1 MKRNGM
7 IISYSH
13 FTLSV
18 KSSLRLLLLI
28 LLLALGGNAI
38 SQDFKRQFNKAKEQ
52 FANGNYSAA
61 MDGFNALIVYD
72 KNNPYPEYA
81 SFYYALSAQ
90 RLGFTTLAKNQF
102 SAIRKTYPTWVQLNE
117 VNLWLASLFFQQSDF
132 FQAMLLLAEIKDS
145 SLSHKCDSLKRFYL
159 SKIEDVETMKMLR
172 ENHPNDKEV
181 DRALARA
188 IGRKGFS
195 TLENNLFDSLLTKY
209 AWRRDEF
216 LVPDQKRSIKK
227 DRYRVALLF
236 PFQTATL
243 EPSPEKKRNQP
254 ILDLYQGMQ
263 LAADSLNKTAIGI
276 DLIAYDTERNTEAT
290 KILLTRPE
298 LKSADLIIGPLFAE
312 DAKAV
317 QLFSQKNEINLIVN
331 PVSSNSDFIQQNPF
345 SFLYQPSHATM
356 GKKAAEMVATMP
368 RKKTTMVYY
377 GTSPKDS
384 ILAFNYIKRAL
395 DLGVKVVYAE
405 EVRRE
410 TSAGIFEKLA
420 KATKYDEWKNP
431 LEFTLK
437 KDSIGSIF
445 VASDEP
451 VIYTKIINSVE
462 SRGDSIIVIG
472 QESWLQDNAVEYS
485 KFDDN
490 GVVFIAPN
498 YYSPSNP
505 AFQKFHSA
513 YIGKHGLMPPDYAIK
528 GYETMM
534 NIGRALQLYGNY
546 FQDGL
551 LVAGVLP
558 GVLTSGYFLQPTRD
572 NGLVSFVRFKTG
584 QLEVIK

>member
-1 MKRNGM
+1 
-7 IISYSH
+7 
-13 FTLSV
+13 LV
-18 KSSLRLLLLI
+18 I
-28 LLLALGGNAI
+28 LLLVVGANANG
-38 SQDFKRQFNKAKEQ
+38 QDFKKQFNRAKEQ
-52 FANGNYSAA
+52 FSKGNYSAA
-61 MDGFNALIVYD
+61 MDGFNSLIVYD
-72 KNNPYPEYA
+72 KNNPYSEYA
-81 SFYYALSAQ
+81 SFYYALSAH
-90 RLGFTTLAKNQF
+90 RLGFSTLAKNQF
-102 SAIRKTYPTWVQLNE
+102 SILRKTYPSWNQMDE
-117 VNLWLASLFFQQSDF
+117 VNIWLATLFFEKSDI
-132 FQAMLLLAEIKDS
+132 FQAMLLLDDIKS
-145 SLSHKCDSLKRFYL
+145 RLLFPRCDSLKRFYF
-159 SKIEDVETMKMLR
+159 SKIQDVETIKMLR
-172 ENHPNDKEV
+172 ENHPNDAEV

-188 IGRKGFS
+188 IGRQGFS
-195 TLENNLFDSLLTKY
+195 TLDNSLLDSLLVKHE
-209 AWRRDEF
+209 WNRNDF
-216 LVPDQKRSIKK
+216 FVPDTTRTIKK

-236 PFQTATL
+236 PFQASTL

-254 ILDLYQGMQ
+254 ILDLYQGMR
-263 LAADSLNKTAIGI
+263 LAADSLNKAAIDI

-290 KILLTRPE
+290 KTLLARPE
-298 LKSADLIIGPLFAE
+298 LIGVDLIIGPLFSE

-331 PVSSNSDFIQQNPF
+331 PVSSNSDFVQQNPF

-368 RKKTTMVYY
+368 RKKNTMVYY

-384 ILAFNYIKRAL
+384 VLAFNYIKRAR

-420 KATKYDEWKNP
+420 KATKYDDWKNP

-505 AFQKFHSA
+505 AFQKFLSA

-534 NIGRALQLYGNY
+534 NIGRALQLHGNY

-558 GVLTSGYFLQPTRD
+558 GVLTSGYLLQPTRD
-572 NGLVSFVRFKTG
+572 NGLVPFVHFKEG
-584 QLEVIK
+584 QLKVIK

>member
-1 MKRNGM
+1 MSEKLLTM
-7 IISYSH
+7 ISFS
-13 FTLSV
+13 FFGR
-18 KSSLRLLLLI
+18 LRVRSFLLI
-28 LLLALGGNAI
+28 LFLAIGASAF
-38 SQDFKRQFNKAKEQ
+38 SQDFKKQFNKAKDQ
-52 FANGNYSAA
+52 FNKGNYSAA
-61 MDGFNALIVYD
+61 MDGFNGLIVYD
-72 KNNPYPEYA
+72 KNNPYSEYA

-90 RLGFTTLAKNQF
+90 RLGFTTLAKNQL

-117 VNLWLASLFFQQSDF
+117 VNLWLASLFFEHADF

-145 SLSHKCDSLKRFYL
+145 SLSPKCDSLKRFYL

-172 ENHPNDKEV
+172 ENHPNDPEV

-188 IGRKGFS
+188 IGRKGLS
-195 TLENNLFDSLLTKY
+195 TFDTTLFDSLLTKY
-209 AWRRDEF
+209 GWRRDEF
-216 LVPDQKRSIKK
+216 LVLDQTRSIKK

-254 ILDLYQGMQ
+254 ILDLYQGMR

-276 DLIAYDTERNTEAT
+276 DLIAYDTERNTETT
-290 KILLTRPE
+290 KTLLTRPE
-298 LKSADLIIGPLFAE
+298 LEGVDLIVGPLFAE

-331 PVSSNSDFIQQNPF
+331 PVSNNSDFVQESSF

-368 RKKTTMVYY
+368 RKKTSMVYY

-405 EVRRE
+405 EIRRE

-462 SRGDSIIVIG
+462 SRGDSILVVG
-472 QESWLQDNAVEYS
+472 QESWLQDNAIEYG

-498 YYSPSNP
+498 YYSPTSP
-505 AFQKFHSA
+505 AFIKFRSS
-513 YIGKHGLMPPDYAIK
+513 YISKHGVLPPDNAIK
-528 GYETMM
+528 GYEVMM

-551 LVAGVLP
+551 LSAGVLP
-558 GVLTSGYFLQPTRD
+558 GVLTSGYLLQPGRD
-572 NGLVSFVRFKTG
+572 NGLVPFVHFKEG
-584 QLEVIK
+584 QLKVIK